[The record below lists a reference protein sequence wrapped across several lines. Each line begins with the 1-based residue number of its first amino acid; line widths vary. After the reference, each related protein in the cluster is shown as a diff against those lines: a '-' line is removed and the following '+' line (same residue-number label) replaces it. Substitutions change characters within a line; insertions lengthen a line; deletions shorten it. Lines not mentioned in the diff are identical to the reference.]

1 MNKLSNEYLLHQILE
16 DQKLDSNQIEN
27 LKNQR
32 DAIVG
37 ELVEEI
43 GGNPIRYDG
52 GSYAKGTMI
61 RASYDL
67 DIVLYWPTNFQ
78 YSPKN
83 LYIEVGG
90 VLQSKGRNPQSKKV
104 GWEIPFPGN
113 FHIDVIPG
121 KIILNK
127 KNYAYLFNTDTEGR
141 FQTSV
146 KKQVNYVKRSG
157 RQDVIK
163 LMKLWKIRKDVPI
176 KTFILENMI
185 IEGCKDISH
194 SKIEPQLI
202 GAFEYV
208 NEEILIKKIHD
219 PSNINNIIS
228 NDITDEEKHRIKIL
242 AEEAINAQ
250 YWREVFS

>member
-1 MNKLSNEYLLHQILE
+1 MNKLSNEDFFRQILE
-16 DQKLDSNQIEN
+16 DQKLDSNQIDN

-43 GGNPIRYDG
+43 GGNPIISDG

-61 RASYDL
+61 QASYDL

-90 VLQSKGRNPQSKKV
+90 VLQSKGRNPRSKKV

-121 KIILNK
+121 KTIINK
-127 KNYAYLFNTDTEGR
+127 KDYAYLFNTDTEGR

-157 RQDVIK
+157 RQDIIK
-163 LMKLWKIRKDVPI
+163 LMKLWMIRKEVPI
-176 KTFILENMI
+176 KTFLLENMV
-185 IEGCKDISH
+185 IEACKGITKSI
-194 SKIEPQLI
+194 IEPQLLK
-202 GAFEYV
+202 AFEHIS
-208 NEEILIKKIHD
+208 EEILIKKIHD

-228 NDITDEEKHRIKIL
+228 NDLPTEHKNRIKNL
-242 AEEAINAQ
+242 AENALGAE
-250 YWREVFS
+250 YWQDIFS

>member
-1 MNKLSNEYLLHQILE
+1 MNKLSNEDFLHQILE
-16 DQKLDSNQIEN
+16 DQKLDANQIEN

-43 GGNPIRYDG
+43 GGNPIRIDA

-67 DIVLYWPTNFQ
+67 DIVLYWPTNFN

-90 VLQSKGRNPQSKKV
+90 VLQSKGRNPRSKKV

-121 KIILNK
+121 KTILK
-127 KNYAYLFNTDTEGR
+127 KQNYAYLFNSDTEGR
-141 FQTSV
+141 FQTNV
-146 KKQVNYVKRSG
+146 KKQVNYVKRSN
-157 RQDVIK
+157 RHDVIK

-185 IEGCKDISH
+185 IEGCKDITRSILEH
-194 SKIEPQLI
+194 QLI
-202 GAFEYV
+202 GAFKHLS
-208 NEEILIKKIHD
+208 EEIVETKIFD
-219 PSNINNIIS
+219 PSNINNLIS

-242 AEEAINAQ
+242 ADQAINAP
-250 YWREVFS
+250 YWREVLS

>member
-1 MNKLSNEYLLHQILE
+1 VNKLSNEDLLRQILE

-43 GGNPIRYDG
+43 GGNPIIYDG

-67 DIVLYWPTNFQ
+67 DIILYWPTNFQ
-78 YSPKN
+78 YSPQN
-83 LYIEVGG
+83 LYVEVGSI
-90 VLQSKGRNPQSKKV
+90 LQSKGRNPRSKKV

-113 FHIDVIPG
+113 FHIDVIPS

-127 KNYAYLFNTDTEGR
+127 KNYAYLFNTDTESR

-146 KKQVNYVKRSG
+146 KKQINNVRHSR

-163 LMKLWKIRKDVPI
+163 LMKLWRIRKLVPI
-176 KTFILENMI
+176 KTFLLENMV
-185 IEGCKDISH
+185 IEGCKGITRS
-194 SKIEPQLI
+194 ILEPQLI
-202 GAFEYV
+202 NAFEYISK
-208 NEEILIKKIHD
+208 EILIKKIHD

-228 NDITDEEKHRIKIL
+228 NDLSIEQKHRIKNL
-242 AEEAINAQ
+242 ADNALDAQ
-250 YWREVFS
+250 YWQEVFS

>member
-1 MNKLSNEYLLHQILE
+1 MNKLSNEDFLHQILE

-27 LKNQR
+27 LENQR

-67 DIVLYWPTNFQ
+67 DIVLYWPTDFQ

-83 LYIEVGG
+83 LYFEVGN
-90 VLQSKGRNPQSKKV
+90 VLQSKGRNPRSKKV

-121 KIILNK
+121 KSILNK
-127 KNYAYLFNTDTEGR
+127 INYAYLFNTDTEGR

-146 KKQVNYVKRSG
+146 KKQVNYVRKSR

-176 KTFILENMI
+176 RTFLLENMV
-185 IEGCKDISH
+185 IEGCKGMPRSLLESQLSH
-194 SKIEPQLI
+194 SLQYISD
-202 GAFEYV
+202 
-208 NEEILIKKIHD
+208 NILTKRIVD
-219 PSNINNIIS
+219 PSNSINVIS

-242 AEEAINAQ
+242 AEDAINVQ
-250 YWREVFS
+250 YWRDVFS

>member
-1 MNKLSNEYLLHQILE
+1 MIKLSNEDLLHQILE

-43 GGNPIRYDG
+43 GGNPIRYNG

-83 LYIEVGG
+83 LYIEVGS
-90 VLQSKGRNPQSKKV
+90 VPQSKGRNPRSKKV
-104 GWEIPFPGN
+104 GWEIPYPGN

-121 KIILNK
+121 KTILNK
-127 KNYAYLFNTDTEGR
+127 KNYAYLFNSDTEGR

-146 KKQVNYVKRSG
+146 KKQVNYVRRSG

-163 LMKLWKIRKDVPI
+163 IMKLWRIRKEVPI
-176 KTFILENMI
+176 KTFLLENMV
-185 IEGCKDISH
+185 IEGCKGITRSI
-194 SKIEPQLI
+194 IEPQLI
-202 GAFEYV
+202 KAFEHIS
-208 NEEILIKKIHD
+208 EEILIKKIHD
-219 PSNINNIIS
+219 RSNINNIIS
-228 NDITDEEKHRIKIL
+228 NDISNEEKRRIKIL
-242 AEEAINAQ
+242 ADDAINAQ
-250 YWREVFS
+250 YWREVLS